1 MKIVHINIIDQ
12 FNDGWSYQDNLL
24 PRAHKR
30 MGHEVT
36 MITTCKKYGENGN
49 IVSVKPDTYTL
60 PDGVEVVRLER
71 EKRFPVQKLQNIFDP
86 YPLYEELLRLKP
98 DLIMVHGLTAKYA
111 NKHVLKYIKKINPN
125 CVLVTDSHTCEINTD
140 AHKAKTLKQRLVLNL
155 ANSMRKPLYPH
166 AKKIFGI
173 TPACVE
179 YAIKY
184 YKAPEEKMALLPL
197 GFDPDVCF
205 WEDREQV
212 RLEMREKLGLEKK
225 DIVIVHG
232 GKIIRRRKTPET
244 IEAVMRI
251 NDPSV
256 KLVVFG
262 GMDAEMKP
270 TVESLIQKYRNRVI
284 YLDSLTPQE
293 YNKVYCASD
302 LALFPGGQSVLW
314 QQAIGCGLPIIVGN
328 DKDLDYLNR
337 GGNVAYIDDTSVD
350 GIYKVLLEVL
360 QEKNIDNMK
369 FVAENQARE
378 FFSYERIAKLVTDCV
393 EL

>member
-1 MKIVHINIIDQ
+1 MKIVHIALQAPYNE
-12 FNDGWSYQDNLL
+12 GWGYQENLL
-24 PRAHKR
+24 TKHQAKL
-30 MGHEVT
+30 GHDVT
-36 MITTCKKYGENGN
+36 LITTCTKNTSNALIIDCE
-49 IVSVKPDTYTL
+49 PEDYTS
-60 PDGVEVVRLER
+60 PDGFRV
-71 EKRFPVQKLQNIFDP
+71 I
-86 YPLYEELLRLKP
+86 RLKRKAGLCKKLYSIFAIYDIYDLLESLFP
-98 DLIMVHGLTAKYA
+98 DCIMIHGLGSLSVLQVE
-111 NKHVLKYIKKINPN
+111 KHIKRCNPN
-125 CVLVTDSHTCEINTD
+125 CVLIIDSHTCEINTD

-155 ANSMRKPLYPH
+155 ANSMRKPLYPY

-205 WEDREQV
+205 WEEREQV
-212 RLEMREKLGLEKK
+212 RLEMREKLGLEEK

-251 NDPSV
+251 NDHSV